1 MPRKRKKEININCT
15 DKDFGL
21 RVECEGKD
29 YFLKYPKEIWRKYP
43 NETKEVLIDNL
54 IHLLT
59 IDIPVVASK
68 VDTIK
73 YNTSM
78 PLFRSFFQ
86 HIVFYGIPP
95 SIDDYKEE
103 TQTILKRSLNSRYL
117 FKDSEVKRPSYEK
130 IQTKEK
136 ALISI
141 SCGKD
146 SLLTLGVAQELG
158 LKPEG
163 VYINDTVSPIENK
176 TKLSYLKKISSEF
189 KIKIYFVRNEIEQ
202 LVDYETWGED
212 ETMLSYNHMMTGF
225 CFISLPVA
233 HHLKTKYLIL
243 GNQQDMNFRFLNK
256 DGILTYPSYD
266 QTSWW
271 ITQQDLMI
279 KMMTNDCVKVFSL
292 IEPLTNIAIMK
303 ILHKRYKKL
312 GKYEFSCD
320 CVQGSGHERWC
331 CQCNKCARLYIF
343 MKAFGFNPKN
353 VGYTRNLLRKKYKKY
368 YILFDGEEIDIYEKS
383 PEAKEQQLLAFYLA
397 YKNGAKGE
405 LIDLFKKRFLEE
417 AKAKEDTLIKKYLNI
432 YKTHNIPRN
441 LRQDLYSIY
450 REELNY

>member
-1 MPRKRKKEININCT
+1 MQHQRPKEININCT
-15 DKDFGL
+15 KKEFGL

-29 YFLKYPKEIWRKYP
+29 YFLKYPNKSWQSYPEEIKD
-43 NETKEVLIDNL
+43 VLVDNL

-59 IDIPVVASK
+59 IDIPVVSSN
-68 VDTIK
+68 VDTIN
-73 YNTSM
+73 YNTSL
-78 PLFRSFFQ
+78 PLFRSFFRNM
-86 HIVFYGIPP
+86 VFYGIPP
-95 SIDDYKEE
+95 SVDDYKHE
-103 TQTILKRSLNSRYL
+103 TQTILERYINSRYI
-117 FKDSEVKRPSYEK
+117 FKDNEVKHPSYEK

-136 ALISI
+136 ALISL

-146 SLLTLGVAQELG
+146 SLLTLGIAQELG
-158 LKPEG
+158 LKPDG
-163 VYINDTVSPIENK
+163 AYINDTVSPIENK
-176 TKLSYLKKISSEF
+176 TKLSYLKKISREF
-189 KIKIYFVRNEIEQ
+189 KIKIHFMRNEIEQ

-225 CFISLPVA
+225 CFISLPIA

-266 QTSWW
+266 QTSKWL
-271 ITQQDLMI
+271 TEQNLMI

-320 CVQGSGHERWC
+320 CVQDSGHERWC

-343 MKAFGFNPKN
+343 MKAFGINPKS

-368 YILFDGEEIDIYEKS
+368 YTLFDGEEIDIYEKS
-383 PEAKEQQLLAFYLA
+383 PEAKEQQMLAFYLA
-397 YKNGAKGE
+397 YKNGEKGY
-405 LIDLFKKRFLEE
+405 LIDLFKKKFLKE
-417 AKAKEDTLIKKYLNI
+417 AQEKEDMLTKKFLNV
-432 YKTHNIPRN
+432 YKSPNIPRN
-441 LRQDLYSIY
+441 LRKDVYSIY
-450 REELNY
+450 REELNK